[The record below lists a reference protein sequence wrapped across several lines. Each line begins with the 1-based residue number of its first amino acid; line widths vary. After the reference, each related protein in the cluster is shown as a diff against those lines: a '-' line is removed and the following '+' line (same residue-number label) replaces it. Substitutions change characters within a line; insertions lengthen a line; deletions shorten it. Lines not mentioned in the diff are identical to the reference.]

1 MSSSMELFIKQLWLW
16 CVHGSPA
23 RRGQKTTKGG
33 VFLVWCTQLYFK
45 HSGRFLCYPS
55 MVLCHIL
62 MGLRDSE
69 DFSTFRY
76 RAFSPRRL
84 CALELKSAKAGTV
97 LGRNREGSLKQLMFG
112 IWTPFT
118 HQKLSYLI
126 DKGMLSL

>member
-1 MSSSMELFIKQLWLW
+1 MSSSMELFNKQLWLW
-16 CVHGSPA
+16 GEHGS
-23 RRGQKTTKGG
+23 RVGGQKMTKGG
-33 VFLVWCTQLYFK
+33 IFLVWCTQLHFK

-55 MVLCHIL
+55 MVSCHIL

-84 CALELKSAKAGTV
+84 CSLELKSAKEGTV
-97 LGRNREGSLKQLMFG
+97 MGRNRGGSLKLLMFG

-118 HQKLSYLI
+118 HPKLSYLI
-126 DKGMLSL
+126 DNGMLSL

>member
-1 MSSSMELFIKQLWLW
+1 MELFIKQLWLW

-33 VFLVWCTQLYFK
+33 VFLVWCTQLHFK

-62 MGLRDSE
+62 MGLLDFE
-69 DFSTFRY
+69 HFSTFLY

-84 CALELKSAKAGTV
+84 WAVELKSAKDGTV
-97 LGRNREGSLKQLMFG
+97 MGGKSETAYVWLLDTFYPSETVISGR
-112 IWTPFT
+112 
-118 HQKLSYLI
+118 
-126 DKGMLSL
+126 